1 MKLTWYG
8 HSCFLLETAEGS
20 VVFDPYAPG
29 SVPGLKLP
37 PLRADLVLAKV
48 YNLSRNAASELFTQ
62 GRVFV
67 NGRML
72 EHGSYELD
80 FGEIVSVRGHGR
92 FWLAEDRGLSRK
104 GKRNLTVYRT

>member
-1 MKLTWYG
+1 M
-8 HSCFLLETAEGS
+8 
-20 VVFDPYAPG
+20 
-29 SVPGLKLP
+29 
-37 PLRADLVLAKV
+37 
-48 YNLSRNAASELFTQ
+48 
-62 GRVFV
+62 

-72 EHGSYELD
+72 EHGSYELE